1 MRNKFDKILF
11 FLFQHIPQKL
21 IPSAVMDWMIQYVT
35 KRNEELKQDI
45 VKTQWNKVMLECDL
59 ERLKNT
65 KE

>member
-1 MRNKFDKILF
+1 MRDKIDKILF
-11 FLFQHIPQKL
+11 FLFQHISQKL

-45 VKTQWNKVMLECDL
+45 VKTQWNKAMLERDL

>member
-1 MRNKFDKILF
+1 MRDKILF

-21 IPSAVMDWMIQYVT
+21 IPASVMDWMIQYVT
-35 KRNEELKQDI
+35 RRNEELKQDI
-45 VKTQWNKVMLECDL
+45 VKTQWNKAMLERDL

>member
-1 MRNKFDKILF
+1 MKDKIDTILF
-11 FLFQHIPQKL
+11 FLFQHMPKKL
-21 IPSAVMDWMIQYVT
+21 IPSVVMNWMIQYVT

-45 VKTQWNKVMLECDL
+45 VKTQWNKAMLERDL

>member
-11 FLFQHIPQKL
+11 FIFQNIPQKL
-21 IPSAVMDWMIQYVT
+21 IPTSVMDWMIQYVT

-45 VKTQWNKVMLECDL
+45 VKTQWNKVMLERDL

>member
-1 MRNKFDKILF
+1 MRDKIDKILF

-21 IPSAVMDWMIQYVT
+21 IPTSVMDWMIQYVT
-35 KRNEELKQDI
+35 RRNEELKQDI
-45 VKTQWNKVMLECDL
+45 VKTQWNKAMLERDL